1 MTYITSNYFLL
12 WILYIIWKTITIWKV
27 HIHSILTNLGWCF
40 MLLTIIPNKAAI
52 NHCLDFVFPQ
62 LMKIFLNLEMMLLIK
77 ETKSQKVFSFQFRHF
92 DIFLHSCT
100 FTYKKWTSNFYKPVP
115 RIILILVSKKIVS
128 HKICISETIQKTRL
142 MQKFNLWTDKTIHV
156 HLSKKLNNRSQKE

>member
-27 HIHSILTNLGWCF
+27 HIHYINKSGL
-40 MLLTIIPNKAAI
+40 MLHASYDHSKQSSDQSLPRLCLSTIDEN
-52 NHCLDFVFPQ
+52 NSEV
-62 LMKIFLNLEMMLLIK
+62 EMLLLIK